1 MRNILL
7 LMSFIFIFTLP
18 VFAMPGY
25 NPNNNEPIVYDTS
38 YNIALKKKL
47 KDDYHKKYIKEISP
61 NEFVSTA
68 PLDAYYWEVIV
79 PYDRQKKNMKDCP
92 IISK

>member
-7 LMSFIFIFTLP
+7 LVSFIFIFALP

-38 YNIALKKKL
+38 CNIALRKKL
-47 KDDYHKKYIKEISP
+47 EDDYHKKYIKEISP

-68 PLDAYYWEVIV
+68 PPGAYHKEVIA
-79 PYDRQKKNMKDCP
+79 PYFRQKKNMEDCP
-92 IISK
+92 IVSK